1 MDSQRVQG
9 KAGIGFLGECPADMQ
24 FSDTAGMK
32 GQKDVRAKEGS
43 LSGS

>member
-1 MDSQRVQG
+1 VQG
-9 KAGIGFLGECPADMQ
+9 KAGNGFLGECPVNMQ

-43 LSGS
+43 PSSS